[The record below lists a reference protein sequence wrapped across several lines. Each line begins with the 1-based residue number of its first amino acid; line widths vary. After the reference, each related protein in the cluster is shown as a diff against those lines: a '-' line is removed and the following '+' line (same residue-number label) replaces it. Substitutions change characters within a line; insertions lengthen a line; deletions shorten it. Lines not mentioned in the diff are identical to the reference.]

1 MGGRAAAVAPGG
13 SSPGA
18 LARSAQG
25 SPFSLLLLASPS
37 LPHPCAFLHGCWNP
51 SCACLGVSENHS
63 ETERQGEA
71 SGRLCG
77 PCSAGRGRGPMTSP
91 PAASWLCPAGAPAMV
106 SSQVGLPGRRQK
118 PVGGDAQ
125 PRGWQAAAPTSL
137 AWARSEL
144 PRSDP
149 PRTRCEAQLEHNHAP
164 GM

>member
-1 MGGRAAAVAPGG
+1 VGTVSRFLGRGRRRDVVGGRAAAVAPGG

-106 SSQVGLPGRRQK
+106 SSQNFGNFLHALPNV
-118 PVGGDAQ
+118 PDLYL
-125 PRGWQAAAPTSL
+125 AAAF
-137 AWARSEL
+137 
-144 PRSDP
+144 
-149 PRTRCEAQLEHNHAP
+149 
-164 GM
+164 